1 MASATMLYAEPLTTE
16 ELPVAGRRS
25 TAAFQLRTLHFG
37 PVVPQALPPLLPQST
52 APVTLM
58 TACKKASP
66 ATLHITHGTAHT
78 CRRVGVI
85 VVLLSDVPPSSLFT
99 FHRNLFG
106 RVGCARVLCVRRQGC
121 TPSSEKDGG
130 VPDAPRPADP
140 PRDATVQT
148 GPELMVS
155 ASGRPQDLALIDRLQ
170 RELEDAA
177 GRARRGDDAV
187 KRLQAAAAADQ
198 QALAS
203 SQHRAA
209 LLDDEVQA
217 YKQRLAARDRDDTV
231 DALQDEL
238 RAFRARNVVLE
249 RTQTDLAARAD
260 ALAAENEQL
269 RDELANKQAEL
280 AAAEAAAAA
289 AAEAAARAA
298 ARPRTPSPPPP
309 ALREQIYDDDDDDD
323 PPPVDQQ
330 LVEQLERETRRRAD
344 LEVCAVTRLQGN
356 MCVTGV

>member
-1 MASATMLYAEPLTTE
+1 M
-16 ELPVAGRRS
+16 AGRHS
-25 TAAFQLRTLHFG
+25 TTAFQLRTFHLG

-58 TACKKASP
+58 TACKKATP

-78 CRRVGVI
+78 CRRVA
-85 VVLLSDVPPSSLFT
+85 SSSSSFLT
-99 FHRNLFG
+99 CPLISFHISSQLFG
-106 RVGCARVLCVRRQGC
+106 RGAGCARVLCVRRQGC

-130 VPDAPRPADP
+130 VPDAPRAADP

-148 GPELMVS
+148 GPELMIS